1 MDRRS
6 SISAYNYNL
15 GDEAKA
21 EHIDLTKSNQ
31 YAANEVK
38 KLDVGDSV
46 FVKTSNNRWCFAKLI
61 EKGTDEDGNFY
72 IYQIGHEQIFESRDN
87 RLGQCVRRVE
97 VVSQRAPYAK
107 LDINQSISCESYTDR
122 VVRSNYQKKKRSS
135 HTGII
140 DRKSNIAS
148 DGDGK
153 ENVPH
158 TNKCYEAT
166 RSVAISELSMASPVE
181 NVMKERLLVGD
192 SNASTSS
199 KSGEPIPKSIRTLKT
214 DLGTFAEKENDE
226 VESLQ
231 SRTKRLSL
239 GGLAVKQ
246 QQSSPLV
253 HLNSIEEQHEE
264 EVSHIL
270 DDLLETETF
279 IKEDQSKH
287 EIQQSMNKDL
297 PTYQSSVRSTHR
309 SSLPAPS
316 SKRSHQVGRT
326 TRRQT
331 FAVESQSNYQP
342 RMVDDDDVKRRAVNN
357 NICNTNK
364 TLKKEEPE
372 TVHAVQPKSRNFNGE
387 IWRAKSDPEIE
398 FTPSDEVNTCN
409 KFSTANWKAK
419 SDPEIEF
426 MPSSEEQNNVKS
438 DMQNNFNT
446 ANWKAESDPKI
457 VFMPSGEDDNCEE
470 SDQGVIETST
480 EIITVPSS
488 KPNDQKPTGEQGC
501 MSEQKMP
508 SNGKKRRQKIFSGTR
523 FFTKKFG
530 MKPSS
535 SKKNHLNSETVS
547 DGNGTKPANESNCSG
562 NCKQS
567 EPSPCPSA
575 GQANHHARP
584 NPSAYAAS
592 AGFVPNYCYPPNQSN
607 VYYITDPRLAKV
619 YRDYA
624 QNMMR
629 AQQVTHCM
637 YNPYTT
643 HQYVVPSVRPDFI
656 CEGKRGTSGAN
667 YRMTSVGH
675 GIQIGVPSSTNSSNI
690 MHIKL

>member
-1 MDRRS
+1 MSSFWKEMDRRT
-6 SISAYNYNL
+6 SISSYNYNL
-15 GDEAKA
+15 GDEAKP
-21 EHIDLTKSNQ
+21 EHIDLTKTNQ

-46 FVKTSNNRWCFAKLI
+46 FVKTSNNKWCFAKLI

-72 IYQIGHEQIFESRDN
+72 IYQIGQEQIFESREH
-87 RLGQCVRRVE
+87 RLGQRVRKVE

-148 DGDGK
+148 NGDDK

-158 TNKCYEAT
+158 TNKCYEAS

-181 NVMKERLLVGD
+181 NVLKERLLGD

-199 KSGEPIPKSIRTLKT
+199 KSGDPIPKSIRTLKA
-214 DLGTFAEKENDE
+214 DLGTDAE
-226 VESLQ
+226 
-231 SRTKRLSL
+231 
-239 GGLAVKQ
+239 KQ

-270 DDLLETETF
+270 DDLLETETL
-279 IKEDQSKH
+279 IKEDQSRH
-287 EIQQSMNKDL
+287 ENQRSMNKDL
-297 PTYQSSVRSTHR
+297 PTYQSSVRSKNR
-309 SSLPAPS
+309 SSLPASS

-419 SDPEIEF
+419 SDPDIEF
-426 MPSSEEQNNVKS
+426 VPSSEEENNVKS

-446 ANWKAESDPKI
+446 ANWKAESDPEI
-457 VFMPSGEDDNCEE
+457 VFVPSGEDENNCQE

-488 KPNDQKPTGEQGC
+488 KPNAQKPTGEQGC
-501 MSEQKMP
+501 VNEQKRP
-508 SNGKKRRQKIFSGTR
+508 SNGKKRRQKIFSGTT

-530 MKPSS
+530 KKPS
-535 SKKNHLNSETVS
+535 SKKNHLNSEKVS
-547 DGNGTKPANESNCSG
+547 DGNGTKPANESNSSD

-567 EPSPCPSA
+567 EPSSCPST
-575 GQANHHARP
+575 GQTYHHARP

-592 AGFVPNYCYPPNQSN
+592 AGFVPNYYYPPNQSN

-643 HQYVVPSVRPDFI
+643 HQYVVPSVRPDFVY
-656 CEGKRGTSGAN
+656 EGKRGRSGAN